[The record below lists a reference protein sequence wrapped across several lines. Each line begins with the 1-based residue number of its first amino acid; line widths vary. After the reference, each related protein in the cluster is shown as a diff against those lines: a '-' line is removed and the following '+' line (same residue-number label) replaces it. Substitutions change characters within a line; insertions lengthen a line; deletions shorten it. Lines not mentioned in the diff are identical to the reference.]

1 MRMPAEPFLLFIY
14 HAIPA
19 RYAIEAASCLA
30 LPRDD
35 PRSQPV
41 LDYFDF
47 HRDHFDRNVLILA
60 AQVAAILALG
70 FLVAGWRLTLRS

>member
-1 MRMPAEPFLLFIY
+1 MPSEGFTRINSTSEVEKLCQ
-14 HAIPA
+14 
-19 RYAIEAASCLA
+19 AASCLA